1 MLDGAGID
9 DAGVFNERLRERED
23 FYDCNRPHGGLGGQT
38 PHETAVRKVARCDR
52 PSSVAQ
58 LW

>member
-23 FYDCNRPHGGLGGQT
+23 FYDCNRPHGGIGGQT
-38 PHETAVRKVARCDR
+38 PHERLR
-52 PSSVAQ
+52 
-58 LW
+58 